1 MPLVLDAYNVLH
13 VSGVLPPDMAGMGP
27 DDLVATIMGSRYR
40 GQAIWMVF
48 DGLPT
53 PIQGK
58 IPRMIDAYRPAPMQV
73 GDAVYHFSGP
83 RSNADAVIAELV
95 SRSSSPTRLL
105 VVSSDHAVQ
114 RTARRRR
121 CKVIDSGIFLTQLVH
136 DVRHGPP
143 RDRLGGKPSGP
154 LSRDQVQAWLQYFGV
169 DPVEPPPAPVA
180 PSRPQLRVT
189 EHGPAPRRA
198 RRPRT

>member
-27 DDLVATIMGSRYR
+27 HDLVETISGSRYR
-40 GQAIWMVF
+40 GQSVWMVF

-53 PIQGK
+53 TILGQS
-58 IPRMIDAYRPAPMQV
+58 PRMIDAYRPAPMEI
-73 GDAVYHFSGP
+73 GDAVFHFSGP
-83 RSNADAVIAELV
+83 RSTADAVIAELV
-95 SRSSSPTRLL
+95 ERSSAPTRLL

-121 CKVIDSGIFLTQLVH
+121 CKVLDSAAFLEQLVH

-154 LSRDQVQAWLQYFGV
+154 LSRDQVQAWLRYFGV
-169 DPVEPPPAPVA
+169 ESSEPTPKPLAPPLP
-180 PSRPQLRVT
+180 RLHVT
-189 EHGPAPRRA
+189 DHTPTARRT
-198 RRPRT
+198 RRPRR